1 MQRIASQII
10 RQVNLLFL
18 SFLPGFSLAGNSA
31 PDDYVTGKS
40 LMLEVRYCECQATKS
55 DSLPSDLLPSFLEGS
70 DLLKVSVSSEDKGF
84 ASSGD
89 LSVGY
94 ALKPVASSPDQ
105 FQLNYAGSYRTSNGN
120 RAGNGEVL
128 LGQGQWVILFGSR
141 HDNETGSQYSNVA
154 VRLAK
159 PGGS

>member
-10 RQVNLLFL
+10 WRVNLLFL
-18 SFLPGFSLAGNSA
+18 SLLPGFAFAGNPA
-31 PDDYVTGKS
+31 PDDYVTTES

-55 DSLPSDLLPSFLEGS
+55 DTLPSDLLPSFLEDS

-94 ALKPVASSPDQ
+94 ELRPVAGSPDQ
-105 FQLNYAGSYRTSNGN
+105 YQLNYAGSYKTSSGN
-120 RAGNGEVL
+120 KAGNGELMLV
-128 LGQGQWVILFGSR
+128 QEQ
-141 HDNETGSQYSNVA
+141 
-154 VRLAK
+154 
-159 PGGS
+159 

>member
-10 RQVNLLFL
+10 WRVNLLFL
-18 SFLPGFSLAGNSA
+18 SLLPGFALAGNSA
-31 PDDYVTGKS
+31 PDDYVATES

-55 DSLPSDLLPSFLEGS
+55 DTLPSDLLPSFLEDS

-94 ALKPVASSPDQ
+94 DLRPVAGSPDQ
-105 FQLNYAGSYRTSNGN
+105 YQLNYAGSYKTSSGN
-120 RAGNGEVL
+120 KAGNGELMLV
-128 LGQGQWVILFGSR
+128 QEQ
-141 HDNETGSQYSNVA
+141 
-154 VRLAK
+154 
-159 PGGS
+159 

>member
-10 RQVNLLFL
+10 QRVNLLL
-18 SFLPGFSLAGNSA
+18 IPLLPGFALAGNSV

-55 DSLPSDLLPSFLEGS
+55 DSLPSDLLPSFLKDS
-70 DLLKVSVSSEDKGF
+70 DLLKVSVSSENKSF
-84 ASSGD
+84 ASSSD
-89 LSVGY
+89 LSIGY
-94 ALKPVASSPDQ
+94 ELKAVEGSPNQ
-105 FQLNYAGSYRTSNGN
+105 FQFNYAGSYTTSNGN
-120 RAGNGEVL
+120 RAGSGEL
-128 LGQGQWVILFGSR
+128 LLVQGRWVILFGLR

>member
-10 RQVNLLFL
+10 WRVNLLFL
-18 SFLPGFSLAGNSA
+18 SLLPGFALAGNSA
-31 PDDYVTGKS
+31 PDDYVATES

-55 DSLPSDLLPSFLEGS
+55 DTLPSDLLPSFLEDS

-94 ALKPVASSPDQ
+94 ELRPVAGSPDQ
-105 FQLNYAGSYRTSNGN
+105 YQLNYAGSYKTSSGN
-120 RAGNGEVL
+120 KAGNGELMLV
-128 LGQGQWVILFGSR
+128 QEQ
-141 HDNETGSQYSNVA
+141 
-154 VRLAK
+154 
-159 PGGS
+159 

>member
-10 RQVNLLFL
+10 WRVNLLFL
-18 SFLPGFSLAGNSA
+18 SFLPSFALAGDSA
-31 PDDYVTGKS
+31 PDDYVTTES
-40 LMLEVRYCECQATKS
+40 LVLEVRYCECEATKS
-55 DSLPSDLLPSFLEGS
+55 DSLPSDLLPSFLEDS

-94 ALKPVASSPDQ
+94 ELRPVAGSPDQ
-105 FQLNYAGSYRTSNGN
+105 FQFNYAGSYTTSNGN
-120 RAGNGEVL
+120 SAGNGELMLV
-128 LGQGQWVILFGSR
+128 QEQWVILFGSR

-154 VRLAK
+154 VRLVK
-159 PGGS
+159 PGGT